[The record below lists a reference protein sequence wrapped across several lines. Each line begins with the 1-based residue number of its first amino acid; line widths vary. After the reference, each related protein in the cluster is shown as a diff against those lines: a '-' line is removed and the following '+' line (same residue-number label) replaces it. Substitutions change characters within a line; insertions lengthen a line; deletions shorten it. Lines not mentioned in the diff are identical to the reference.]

1 MVYSGAARRHAGE
14 DDLTSPSTQ
23 ATCPGCR
30 ASVASDAR
38 FCVVCGAALA
48 STEPSRHD
56 RSAGMPPPDSPSA
69 SGFLGRVVAGRY
81 RILSKLGEGGMG
93 AVYRAEQI
101 SLKRTVALKVLRP
114 ELSAEPG
121 LVRRFNAEA
130 ELAAKLN
137 HPNTV
142 TLYDFGQDSD
152 GSLFIAMEFLE
163 GRSLRDLLHREGPLA
178 PARAVAI
185 CEQVCAS
192 RADAHARGIV
202 HRDLKPDNVMLVQV
216 GRHTDVVRVLDFGI
230 AKLREDQGD
239 ITAMPM
245 TRAGDLLGTPQYMAP
260 EQIRGETVD
269 ARTDVYAMGAMLYE
283 MVTGRLPFE
292 GPSLMAILSKH
303 LTEMPARPQARR
315 PDLAIPPALE
325 QLVMD
330 ALQKAPAARPPTMEA
345 LAERLAALGL
355 GVPGV
360 PSPAPGLGA
369 GVRSGS
375 PVSGFPLHNSPPPG
389 VPLLRTPIPG
399 GLPSPPPG
407 TGPARG
413 YQPGYPP
420 PSGDHGRGHGPGA
433 GAGPHG
439 PGHHHPAGHHAPGGH
454 GPGGHAPGSHAPGGR
469 EPAYGSSPVVA
480 AGPRTGGGGRGALV
494 AVLAI
499 LVVAAGGAAVL
510 VAANRGGGSGETAAA
525 SAGDPA
531 GEQPAAAGEIPAAA
545 APGSSSVITDFSVT
559 PERPLYGPDV
569 VTPSVPAPSTSTAT
583 PAPARPAPA
592 PAAPAPAPAPTPAG
606 PGVWQGGWVTVS
618 GGAIRLDIPAGF
630 AVTRVGGMMDQFA
643 GDCGGAPCIIRAV
656 SFPGDP
662 DMGADDLEEIVDELP
677 DGMGMIGKPSTARIS
692 GRTCLLVATEVP
704 AEGLR
709 AQMAVCPGDPA
720 IMMSVLARPADF
732 ARTASF
738 RKKFFA
744 RRVKL

>member
-1 MVYSGAARRHAGE
+1 
-14 DDLTSPSTQ
+14 
-23 ATCPGCR
+23 
-30 ASVASDAR
+30 
-38 FCVVCGAALA
+38 
-48 STEPSRHD
+48 
-56 RSAGMPPPDSPSA
+56 MPPPDSPSA

-163 GRSLRDLLHREGPLA
+163 GRSLRDLLHREGPLP

-192 RADAHARGIV
+192 LADAHARGIV

-216 GRHTDVVRVLDFGI
+216 GRQTDVVRVLDFGI
-230 AKLREDQGD
+230 AKLRDDQGD

-369 GVRSGS
+369 GGGLRSGS
-375 PVSGFPLHNSPPPG
+375 PASGFPLHNSPPPG

-399 GLPSPPPG
+399 GLPSPLPG
-407 TGPARG
+407 APGG
-413 YQPGYPP
+413 GHHPGYPP
-420 PSGDHGRGHGPGA
+420 APG
-433 GAGPHG
+433 GQGPHG
-439 PGHHHPAGHHAPGGH
+439 PGPGHHGRAGQGAPGGH
-454 GPGGHAPGSHAPGGR
+454 MPGGHTPGGHGHA
-469 EPAYGSSPVVA
+469 PAYGSSPGLA
-480 AGPRTGGGGRGALV
+480 AAHRPARGGRGALV

-499 LVVAAGGAAVL
+499 LVVAAGGAALFMAV
-510 VAANRGGGSGETAAA
+510 NRGGGAGETAAA
-525 SAGDPA
+525 VTGEIPA
-531 GEQPAAAGEIPAAA
+531 EQPAAAAESATTTTASSAGA
-545 APGSSSVITDFSVT
+545 GSVATDFSVT
-559 PERPLYGPDV
+559 PERPLFDGLDAVQPAA
-569 VTPSVPAPSTSTAT
+569 PPSSVPAQPR
-583 PAPARPAPA
+583 APR
-592 PAAPAPAPAPTPAG
+592 PAAPAPSPSPSPTA
-606 PGVWQGGWVTVS
+606 PGVWKGGWVTVS
-618 GGAIRLDIPAGF
+618 GGVIRLDIPAGF
-630 AVTRVGGMMDQFA
+630 AVSRVGGMMDQFA
-643 GDCGGAPCIIRAV
+643 GECGGVPCVIRAV

-662 DMGADDLEEIVDELP
+662 DMGADDLEEVIHDLP
-677 DGMGMIGKPSTARIS
+677 QGMGMIGKPTTARIA
-692 GRTCLLVATEVP
+692 GRACVLVTTEVP

-709 AQMAVCPGDPA
+709 AHMAVCPGDPT
-720 IMMSVLARPADF
+720 IMMSVMAKPEDF

-738 RKKFFA
+738 RKAFFA